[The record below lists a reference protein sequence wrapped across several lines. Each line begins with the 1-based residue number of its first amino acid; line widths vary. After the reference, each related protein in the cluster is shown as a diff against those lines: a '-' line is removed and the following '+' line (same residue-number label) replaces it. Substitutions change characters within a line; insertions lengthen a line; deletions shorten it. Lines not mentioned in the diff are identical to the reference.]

1 MAVDVAL
8 PCRLQPRHSSYRV
21 YKRIA
26 YVEAKMEIPLRWSLR
41 EMLQLVLW
49 GVLRL
54 PLFLVQGITAK
65 DSDVQRLKK
74 TSPDSITVAIFCSV
88 SYEAAAV
95 KSCLDEEFTCRPTTI
110 GPKDYI
116 YSFGRIGY
124 RRLVIAQPLQTG
136 TVKAAHCAAT
146 VRQQFPNVE
155 FAFTVGTGAGIP
167 CPPKRDIRLGDIAI
181 GVPGDSHPGIVEYD
195 FLKYEQNKFVLKG
208 CANKPPPILISADR
222 SLQEDEL
229 MQRSPLRD
237 ILNEIMK
244 YPGYERPRSDDVLYE
259 DSFTHVKKA
268 LDCTVC
274 EQSDLK
280 KHVIRVPRL
289 SFQPVVHRGLILSG
303 NGIINNARD
312 REKLQ
317 HGHDNAICF
326 ETVAAGVTD
335 EIPCL
340 VVRGICDYADTHKQ
354 EGWQRFA
361 AAAAAAYC
369 KTVLLKIDAQEARGT
384 NELGFS
390 LGEAYDQ
397 MRAIGD
403 TIQRQGIATALWPVK
418 HLSPKETGYGG
429 VSCRKE
435 WIDLNR
441 LPMAGDAAF
450 DSYAD
455 QHETFCLPGTC
466 ISLLQRIEDWVY
478 DESGRCIFYL
488 NGMAGTGKSTIS
500 RTVAKHFRE
509 KQMLGASFFFKRNAG
524 DRGHARRLFS
534 TIARQ
539 LITHLPQLSPIIKKA
554 VRENPDISTKSLREQ
569 FGRLL
574 FSPLIELGRT
584 GKDTETIVIVID
596 ALDECE
602 SDKDV
607 RLIVHLLSQLR
618 DSGVVHPR
626 IFLSSRPEL
635 PIRQSFSHL
644 VANKYRDFALQEVL
658 SPTIE
663 HDISLLLRHRIA
675 EIKNDN
681 LLPSNWPSE
690 QDFQKL
696 VTLCV
701 PSFASAAAFCN
712 TLEEPQWDPEE
723 VLGEFLQS
731 PRLKLDQIYLPI
743 LNRMLHGRAKSQQEK
758 LLREFKEVVGPIL
771 ILQRALSVKS
781 LSILTGHSEKLI
793 KRRLGS
799 LHSIIKVPDDD
810 ILPVESLHWSLRSFL
825 HSPDSREMTPFWID
839 EKETHSE
846 ITARCQELMEYT
858 FEQNTH
864 NPPASDKPQ
873 VDSDS
878 GNGTYNNTTPELQYA
893 CQYWVHH
900 LLNSADSV
908 DKLDTFFLFLQEHF
922 FHWVQV
928 LNVISDRS
936 TITDM
941 INRLQSIKHV
951 GSQSCPYM

>member
-1 MAVDVAL
+1 
-8 PCRLQPRHSSYRV
+8 
-21 YKRIA
+21 
-26 YVEAKMEIPLRWSLR
+26 
-41 EMLQLVLW
+41 
-49 GVLRL
+49 
-54 PLFLVQGITAK
+54 
-65 DSDVQRLKK
+65 
-74 TSPDSITVAIFCSV
+74 
-88 SYEAAAV
+88 
-95 KSCLDEEFTCRPTTI
+95 
-110 GPKDYI
+110 
-116 YSFGRIGY
+116 
-124 RRLVIAQPLQTG
+124 
-136 TVKAAHCAAT
+136 
-146 VRQQFPNVE
+146 
-155 FAFTVGTGAGIP
+155 
-167 CPPKRDIRLGDIAI
+167 
-181 GVPGDSHPGIVEYD
+181 
-195 FLKYEQNKFVLKG
+195 
-208 CANKPPPILISADR
+208 
-222 SLQEDEL
+222 
-229 MQRSPLRD
+229 
-237 ILNEIMK
+237 MK

-259 DSFTHVKKA
+259 DSFTHVEKA
-268 LDCTVC
+268 LDCTIC

-354 EGWQRFA
+354 ESWQRFA

-369 KTVLLKIDAQEARGT
+369 KTVLLKIDAQEARGA

-390 LGEAYDQ
+390 LGEAYDR

-403 TIQRQGIATALWPVK
+403 TIQRQ
-418 HLSPKETGYGG
+418 
-429 VSCRKE
+429 E

-441 LPMAGDAAF
+441 LPMAEDAAF

-509 KQMLGASFFFKRNAG
+509 KQMLGASFSFKRNAG

-618 DSGVVHPR
+618 DSGVVHLR

-663 HDISLLLRHRIA
+663 HDISLLLKHKIA
-675 EIKNDN
+675 EIRNDN
-681 LLPSNWPSE
+681 PLPSNWPSE

-701 PSFASAAAFCN
+701 PSFAFAAAFCN
-712 TLEEPQWDPEE
+712 TLEEPRWDPED
-723 VLGEFLQS
+723 VLGELLQS
-731 PRLKLDQIYLPI
+731 PRLKLDQIYFPI
-743 LNRMLHGRAKSQQEK
+743 LNRMLHGQTKSQQER

-810 ILPVESLHWSLRSFL
+810 TLPVEPLHWSLRTFL
-825 HSPDSREMTPFWID
+825 HSPDTREMTPFWID

-846 ITARCQELMEYT
+846 LTAQCQKLMEYT
-858 FEQNTH
+858 FKHDN
-864 NPPASDKPQ
+864 NPPASAKPQ
-873 VDSDS
+873 DDSDL
-878 GNGTYNNTTPELQYA
+878 GNGAYNNITPELQYA
-893 CQYWVHH
+893 CQYCVHH
-900 LLNSADSV
+900 LLDSADPV
-908 DKLDTFFLFLQEHF
+908 IKLDNFVSFLQEHF